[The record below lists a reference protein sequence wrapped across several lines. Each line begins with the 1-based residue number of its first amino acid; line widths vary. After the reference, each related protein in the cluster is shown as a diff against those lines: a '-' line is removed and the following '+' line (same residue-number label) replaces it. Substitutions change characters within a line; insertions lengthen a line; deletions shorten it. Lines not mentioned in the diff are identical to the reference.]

1 MNSGHPA
8 ALPQGNPEKPEKP
21 WHAMTQ
27 QQVLQTWQS
36 TDRGLD
42 AAEVTARLERYGPNQ
57 LHSQPKSNV
66 FKRIIAQFS
75 NLYVITLLLA
85 GMLTLLL
92 GMLVDSTVIIGV
104 TVLNAIIGFI
114 QEGRAEQALQQV
126 ANLLTPKCRV
136 WRDGHIT
143 ELLTPEL
150 VPGDVVLL
158 DAGEQIP
165 ADLRLLHANK
175 LTIKEAILTGEAEP
189 VVKDTAPCPAS
200 SALAE
205 QTCMAFAGTMVTAG
219 SGSGV
224 VVATGGQTQLGR
236 IHGMLASIE
245 RADPPLIRRMATLA
259 RLLTTIIGGVGAA
272 TLLYGVVVHGKTLP
286 AMLMTA
292 VSLMVAAIPE
302 GLPAIMTITLALG
315 VERMARSHSVIRRL
329 PAVETLGA
337 VTVICTDKTGTLT
350 MNQMRVVTVMTAHG
364 AVVTSPPHE
373 LLQASCLCNDAV
385 VDAKGGGFLG
395 DATDAAL
402 LDLAISQSGGDALT
416 WRAAQPR
423 LETVPLDA
431 ALRYMAT
438 LHKDPA
444 GHTIA
449 YIKGAPETLL
459 PRCTHAQQGND
470 LIPMDQSRWQEA
482 LEETADTGL
491 RLLAIARIQDP
502 PAGEGPPIPL
512 EHSAAHAPLVLL
524 GVVGIMDP
532 PRPEVAEA
540 IRQCRSAGI
549 RIKMITGDHASTALA
564 IARQIGLD
572 EHLHV
577 ATGAEL
583 AAMDEVTLQ
592 KAVREIQVFARTTPQ
607 DKLRLVDALQK
618 QGEIVAMTGDGVNDA
633 PALEKADVGIAMGLR
648 GTEVAKGAAEM
659 VVLDDH
665 FESIAKA
672 VREGR
677 TVFDNLRKAVLFVLP
692 TNAAEGL
699 ILVAAVL
706 LNLESPI
713 SARQIL
719 WINMVTAVTLAIALA
734 FEPPEANVMSRPP
747 RPPQEGFLTP
757 RLVARL
763 LYAAA
768 FMVLMVFALYIL
780 LKNNSYTTAQAQTMT
795 VNALVL
801 FEVFFLLACRRLS
814 TELGILGDLTGNRTA
829 PVAIAILLVLQ
840 AAYTYAPWMQTLFA
854 STALPALS
862 WVMLLIPGALL
873 YGLVSL
879 EKRLGNTPAS

>member
-1 MNSGHPA
+1 MMNPTSPST
-8 ALPQGNPEKPEKP
+8 LPQGAPVKP
-21 WHAMTQ
+21 WHAMTPQ
-27 QQVLQTWQS
+27 EVLEAWQS
-36 TDRGLD
+36 TACGLSTAE
-42 AAEVTARLERYGPNQ
+42 AAARLANYGPNQ
-57 LHSQPKSNV
+57 LRSRLKSTV
-66 FKRIIAQFS
+66 LKRIIAQFS
-75 NLYVITLLLA
+75 NLYVLTLLLA

-92 GMLVDSTVIIGV
+92 GMLVDSAVIIGV
-104 TVLNAIIGFI
+104 TVINAIIGFI

-136 WRDGHIT
+136 WRDGYIT

-158 DAGEQIP
+158 DAGEQVP

-189 VVKDTAPCPAS
+189 VDKDATPCPTS

-219 SGSGV
+219 SGAGV
-224 VVATGGQTQLGR
+224 VVATGSQTQLGR

-245 RADPPLIRRMATLA
+245 RSEPPLIRRMATLA
-259 RLLTTIIGGVGAA
+259 RLLTAIIGGVGAA

-286 AMLMTA
+286 DMLITA
-292 VSLMVAAIPE
+292 VSMMVAAIPE

-350 MNQMRVVTVMTAHG
+350 MNQMRVTTIMTAQG
-364 AVVTSPPHE
+364 SVVTSPPHE

-385 VDAKGGGFLG
+385 VHANGDGYLG

-402 LDLAISQSGGDALT
+402 LDLAISHSGGEALT
-416 WRAAQPR
+416 WRTTHPR
-423 LETVPLDA
+423 LETVPLDSS
-431 ALRYMAT
+431 LRYMAT
-438 LHKDPA
+438 CHKDPT
-444 GHTIA
+444 GHSVA
-449 YIKGAPETLL
+449 YIKGAPEVLL
-459 PRCTHAQQGND
+459 PRCSHAQQGNE
-470 LIPMDQSRWQEA
+470 LIPMDPSRWQEA
-482 LEETADTGL
+482 LKEAADTGL

-502 PAGEGPPIPL
+502 PAGEDPPMPL
-512 EHSAAHAPLVLL
+512 EHRAAHAPLVLL

-572 EHLHV
+572 DHLRV
-577 ATGAEL
+577 ATGGEL
-583 AAMDEVTLQ
+583 AAMDEAALQ
-592 KAVREIQVFARTTPQ
+592 KTAREVQVFARTTPQ

-648 GTEVAKGAAEM
+648 GTEVAKEAAEM

-706 LNLESPI
+706 LDLESPI

-734 FEPPEANVMSRPP
+734 FEPAEANVMSRPP
-747 RPPQEGFLTP
+747 RPPHEGFLTP
-757 RLVARL
+757 RLVVRL

-768 FMVLMVFALYIL
+768 FMVLLVFALYIL
-780 LKNNSYTTAQAQTMT
+780 LKNHNHTTAQAQTMA

-801 FEVFFLLACRRLS
+801 FEMFFLLACRRLS
-814 TELGILGDLTGNRTA
+814 TALGILGDLTGNRAA

-840 AAYTYAPWMQTLFA
+840 AAYTYVPWMQAIFA
-854 STALPALS
+854 STALPARS
-862 WVMLLIPGALL
+862 WALLLIPGVLL

-879 EKRLGNTPAS
+879 EKRIKATPAG